1 MGRLDRY
8 IARQFLTNTLLLF
21 VIILAMVF
29 VVDFALN
36 FDEYTRSAAKDA
48 DGSLLRQGW
57 ISLSLVADLWWPRF
71 FVLYNYLLGIVMV
84 GAMGFTLSM
93 MVRHREL
100 VATLSGGISL
110 HRLAMP
116 LVVVALLLTVGQAL
130 NRELLVPRL
139 APLLTRDKQDAGK
152 HVMAP
157 GKEGWRLGPTTD
169 ASGRRW
175 YARSYDPDKQELR
188 DLYVYERD
196 ANGLALRRI
205 MASRATWSAGRWR
218 LEGGTAQSL
227 AAGDRAAPERVDS
240 IETDLDATTM
250 TLRQHEGYAQHLST
264 LELTRL
270 ANNYRSKGAA
280 QRGIEELD
288 RIRFGRV
295 SAMACN
301 LLALLVCMPFFLRRT
316 PSNMLVQSVY
326 CAPVAIVAAVGSTL
340 GSTAAIPGLPPA
352 VSALVPVMVLI
363 PLAIVGFSSVRT

>member
-36 FDEYTRSAAKDA
+36 FDEYTRSAAKEA

-57 ISLSLVADLWWPRF
+57 MSLTLVADLWWPRF

-84 GAMGFTLSM
+84 GAMGFTLSL

-110 HRLAMP
+110 HRLALP
-116 LVVVALLLTVGQAL
+116 LVVVALLLTVGQAV
-130 NRELLVPRL
+130 NREFLVPRL

-175 YARSYDPDKQELR
+175 YARTYDPDKQELR

-205 MASRATWSAGRWR
+205 MASRATWSEGRWR

-227 AAGDRAAPERVDS
+227 ATGERERVDS
-240 IETDLDATTM
+240 IETDLDATSM

-288 RIRFGRV
+288 RIRYGRV

-301 LLALLVCMPFFLRRT
+301 ILALLVCMPFFLRRT

-363 PLAIVGFSSVRT
+363 PLAIAGFSSVRT